1 MTSQIDPNSID
12 TQYPVAGQDNSTQG
26 FRDNFSFTRINFQ
39 AAKEEITD
47 LQNKVLLKSALA
59 GETLDNNLN
68 GALLYGARIQN
79 FSATQINLGSVSGA
93 LTINYAA
100 GHYQI
105 FSINSSVSLNF
116 TGFPGNNLAWIILRV
131 EASAG
136 ETLTLPSAVGAGGS
150 AQSRQGI
157 QGINGQVITFAES
170 GTYEFEFR
178 TTDNGATIYITD
190 LSRSKNRFTSPIFLA
205 NPDELEPYG
214 GNVSL
219 TTTASYFVTETP
231 DGSTITNTATLPAG
245 AEGQIKVLAAK
256 DVTADDMTITVTN
269 AGWKSSGTGTITF
282 DNRGQACTLQYI
294 NNKWYCIGNNGAA
307 FA

>member
-39 AAKEEITD
+39 AAKDEITD

-79 FSATQINLGSVSGA
+79 FSATQINLGSVNGA
-93 LTINYAA
+93 LTVNYAA

-105 FSINSSVSLNF
+105 ISIDTSVTLGF
-116 TGFPGNNLAWIILRV
+116 TGFPGNNLAWLILRV
-131 EASAG
+131 EAGAG
-136 ETLTLPSAVGAGGS
+136 ETLILPAAVGAGGS

-178 TTDNGATIYITD
+178 TTDNGATIYITE
-190 LSRSKNRFTSPIFLA
+190 LSRPKSRWT
-205 NPDELEPYG
+205 NPLFVTGSEDVADAAAV
-214 GNVSL
+214 NL
-219 TTTASYFVTETP
+219 TTPVSYFDTGASGE
-231 DGSTITNTATLPAG
+231 TATLAAG
-245 AEGQIKVLAAK
+245 ANGQIKVLAMTAHGGG
-256 DVTADDMTITVTN
+256 DMVVTVSN
-269 AGWKSSGTGTITF
+269 AGWKTSGTGTATF
-282 DNRGQACTLQYI
+282 DATGQACTLQYF
-294 NNKWYCIGNNGAA
+294 NNKWYCTGNNGAT